1 MRRINLKKI
10 GKLGL
15 KIAVIAAIL
24 IILPRAISL
33 LAAMPKFRSV
43 ENVNHHEIAIILA
56 AEVHPNG
63 TPSAILRDRILT
75 GIELYNHGKVNTLV
89 MSGEAPEPEIMRD
102 YAIEQGVP
110 AEAII
115 LDNYGWRTYDT
126 CYRAENVY
134 NLNETI
140 VVTQFFHLPRTL
152 LLCDQIGVDVVGVPA
167 RHKVYWPH
175 QTLWWQTRETLATV
189 LAFSDLYL
197 KSPEV
202 SDLPY
207 GE

>member
-1 MRRINLKKI
+1 MRRINLQKI
-10 GKLGL
+10 GKAGL
-15 KIAVIAAIL
+15 KIAVIATIL
-24 IILPRAISL
+24 IMLPRAISL
-33 LAAMPKFRSV
+33 LAAMPKFRSIEDV
-43 ENVNHHEIAIILA
+43 DTHKIAIILA

-63 TPSAILRDRILT
+63 RPSAILRDRILT
-75 GIELYNHGKVNTLV
+75 GIELYNRGKVNTLV
-89 MSGEAPEPEIMRD
+89 MSGEAPETEIMRN
-102 YAIEQGVP
+102 YAVEQGVP

-126 CYRAENVY
+126 CYRAANVY
-134 NLNETI
+134 DLNVTI
-140 VVTQFFHLPRTL
+140 VVTQLFHLPRTL
-152 LLCDQIGVDVVGVPA
+152 LLCDQMGIDVVGVPA

-175 QTLWWQTRETLATV
+175 QTLWWQARETLATV

-197 KSPEV
+197 WPPEV

>member
-1 MRRINLKKI
+1 MA
-10 GKLGL
+10 GL
-15 KIAVIAAIL
+15 RIAVIVTIL
-24 IILPRAISL
+24 MLLPRAIGL
-33 LAAMPKFRSV
+33 LAAIPKFRSI
-43 ENVNHHEIAIILA
+43 ENVEYHDIAIILA

-75 GIELYNHGKVNTLV
+75 GIDLYNGGKVEFLV
-89 MSGEAPEPEIMRD
+89 MSGEAPEPEIMRS
-102 YAIEQGVP
+102 YAIEQGIP
-110 AEAII
+110 PEAII

-126 CYRAENVY
+126 CYRAANVFD
-134 NLNETI
+134 LDETI
-140 VVTQFFHLPRTL
+140 VVTQLFHLPRTL
-152 LLCDQIGVDVVGVPA
+152 LLCDEMGIDVVGVPA

-197 KSPEV
+197 SPPQV
-202 SDLPY
+202 SELPY

>member
-10 GKLGL
+10 GKVGL
-15 KIAVIAAIL
+15 KIAVTATIL
-24 IILPRAISL
+24 ILLPRAISL

-43 ENVNHHEIAIILA
+43 EDVNRSEVAIILA

-63 TPSAILRDRILT
+63 RPSAILRDRILT
-75 GIELYNHGKVNTLV
+75 GIELYNHGKVDILV
-89 MSGEAPEPEIMRD
+89 MSGEAPEPKIMRN
-102 YAIEQGVP
+102 YAVEQGIP

-126 CYRAENVY
+126 CYRAKNVY
-134 NLNETI
+134 DLNETI
-140 VVTQFFHLPRTL
+140 VVTQLFHLPRTL
-152 LLCDQIGVDVVGVPA
+152 LLCDQLGVDVVGVPA

-175 QTLWWQTRETLATV
+175 QTLWWQARETLATV

-197 KSPEV
+197 SPPEV